1 MRLRYIINILLILV
15 LSSCVVS
22 IGEVVERKQK
32 KLKRMSDAKLYRE
45 TVDNYLNYNT
55 INFKKISIA
64 YEEGNRKQEFRGSVR
79 IQKDSVIWLSISK
92 LGIEGMRVKLT
103 PDSVVFIDRLHRK
116 YMETDYSYLNRRFN
130 LELDFFL
137 VQSILTN
144 RLPEYRIGGDL
155 PFFRNFR
162 GKRGAKNY
170 IFFSKRKTERKYW
183 KMQRKSRGIQGSTL
197 EILRISPDI
206 MRLESID
213 IFDTEFFTEDKL
225 QRVRFNLK
233 YQNYKMYN
241 EKSLFPEKVITTVE
255 RDIVNNSERKRTASE
270 KIVLTITINKM
281 EVDPEHLSFPFTIS
295 SRYKKIDE

>member
-1 MRLRYIINILLILV
+1 MRLRYITSILLTLV

-22 IGEVVERKQK
+22 MGEFVERKQK
-32 KLKRMSDAKLYRE
+32 KLKRMSDAKLYEE
-45 TVDNYLNYNT
+45 TVANYLDYNT
-55 INFKKISIA
+55 INFKKINIA
-64 YEEGNRKQEFRGSVR
+64 YEEGDKKQEFRGSVR
-79 IQKDSVIWLSISK
+79 IQRDSIIWLSISK

-116 YMETDYSYLNRRFN
+116 YMETDYSYLNARFN

-155 PFFRNFR
+155 PFFRSFR
-162 GKRGAKNY
+162 GKRGKGHY
-170 IFFSKRKTERKYW
+170 IFYSKRKTERKYW
-183 KMQRKSRGIQGSTL
+183 KMQRKNRGIKGSTL

-213 IFDTEFFTEDKL
+213 IFDTEFFTEEKL

-233 YQNYKMYN
+233 YQDYKMYN
-241 EKSLFPEKVITTVE
+241 EESLFPEKIITTVE
-255 RDIVNNSERKRTASE
+255 RDIVNNVARERKASE
-270 KIVLTITINKM
+270 KMILTITVNKM